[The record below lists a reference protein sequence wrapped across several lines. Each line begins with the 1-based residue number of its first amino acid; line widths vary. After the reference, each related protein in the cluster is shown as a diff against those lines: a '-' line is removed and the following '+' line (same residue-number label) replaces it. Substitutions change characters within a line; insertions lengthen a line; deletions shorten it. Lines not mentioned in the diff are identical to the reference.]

1 MELGGEVWHISRRCL
16 ELREAWE
23 DWPSSIS
30 VVVPVL
36 LRLQLL
42 LPVVSSGPGGGRDP
56 GQVRRVRLPSGSSD
70 GRGFH
75 LVEAF
80 FDPICPDS
88 RDAWPPL
95 KRITLE
101 YAPRIFLEVHPFP
114 LPYHDNSFFSC
125 RALHI
130 SNKLNRSTTYPL
142 LELFFEHQEKLYN
155 QPTRN
160 ISRESVIRR
169 MVKLATK
176 ATGDSSQS
184 TLERGFEDLETDL
197 AARTSFKYGCSRG
210 VIGTPFFIVNGFPLP
225 GAGSALDYDQW
236 RSIIDP
242 LVSNSSSEDE
252 GTTTL

>member
-1 MELGGEVWHISRRCL
+1 MGRTGPAPSAWSFLFFFAFSFCCRWFHRGLAGAAIPARYDGFVYPVGAPVGE
-16 ELREAWE
+16 
-23 DWPSSIS
+23 DSI
-30 VVVPVL
+30 
-36 LRLQLL
+36 
-42 LPVVSSGPGGGRDP
+42 
-56 GQVRRVRLPSGSSD
+56 
-70 GRGFH
+70 

-184 TLERGFEDLETDL
+184 ALERGFEDLETDL